1 MRKEIT
7 APASSEP
14 ATAAPGPSRSLKID
28 LLVIAMF
35 YVGATALVSPTSTL
49 NIRLWRFDSTQIVAV
64 LVGLIGW
71 RRLVASKE
79 MLSYLRWGGLLA
91 AWAFIAW
98 VAEWD
103 FRDSSYHARTFV
115 LILVIIIPG
124 LAALL
129 REVRY
134 RRAIVAGLLAEAA
147 VYAWVGVFRLIGGRS
162 MFDVPGRPRT
172 IVVLDMGRNAIN
184 VLILLAI
191 PMLLWKK
198 GPARLIVKLP
208 LLIVY
213 FVFVAWSG
221 GRGGLLGLIFIAVV
235 YVMIQPGRSRLL
247 RAMYAI
253 VLVAV
258 VAYIGLDAVGGQA
271 TESSNR
277 LIATLRGEKTTS
289 TESRELLVRKAWHLA
304 LKNPAFGVGMGDFVD
319 TYDPVVEEATSKRVR
334 DYVTLQSDEH
344 NTYAEMMAEIGF
356 PGVFLFVAMLF
367 AVFRI
372 GWRYRRSPEVRLW
385 TTSYAGLM
393 LQLLVVGDIALG
405 GLFYL
410 PIALLLGMTSDPDV
424 WAEGAHHRTPVLR

>member
-7 APASSEP
+7 APGLP
-14 ATAAPGPSRSLKID
+14 ATTTPASAQSRSLKID
-28 LLVIAMF
+28 LITIAMF
-35 YVGATALVSPTSTL
+35 YLGATALVSPTSTFV
-49 NIRLWRFDSTQIVAV
+49 IRVWRFDSTLIVAV
-64 LVGLIGW
+64 LIGLVGW
-71 RRLVASKE
+71 RRLVMSKE
-79 MLSYLRWGGLLA
+79 VVSYLRWGGLLA
-91 AWAFIAW
+91 SWAFIAW

-115 LILVIIIPG
+115 IVLVVVIPG

-129 REVRY
+129 RDVRY

-162 MFDVPGRPRT
+162 IFDVPGRPRT
-172 IVVLDMGRNAIN
+172 VVVLDMGRNAIN

-208 LLIVY
+208 LLIIY

-235 YVMIQPGRSRLL
+235 YVLIQPGGSRLL
-247 RAMYAI
+247 RTLYAI
-253 VLVAV
+253 VLVTV
-258 VAYIGLDAVGGQA
+258 IAYIGLDAVGGQA

-356 PGVFLFVAMLF
+356 PGVFLFVGMLV

-424 WAEGAHHRTPVLR
+424 RNEAAHRRAPVLR